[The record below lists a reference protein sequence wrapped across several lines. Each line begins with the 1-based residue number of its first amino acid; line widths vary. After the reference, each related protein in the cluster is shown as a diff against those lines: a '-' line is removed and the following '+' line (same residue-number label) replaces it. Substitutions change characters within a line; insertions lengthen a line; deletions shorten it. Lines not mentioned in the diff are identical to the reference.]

1 MDRRIGWCI
10 LLLLVPCFGDNDCQT
25 QNGALLSMLEAEVQF
40 LAKGIA
46 EMSSYTK
53 DIVWN
58 TMRMEMRV
66 NQLQKEIIAYQQ
78 KSATVASQSNQA
90 VSTSMSG
97 AASTTSG
104 TTTSGPSVSGNQASA
119 GEGSTTGASS
129 CTLRQALVDQLV
141 DDKVSIEIKINPGM
155 TSESAKQSQPVTPKD
170 QTIVS
175 AAPLTSCSEVTK
187 TGIYKLK
194 LTANTTADVL
204 CDAEYDKGGW
214 VVIQYRFNGSED
226 FYRNWTDYQK
236 GFGALDGEFWLG
248 NEIIYQLTVD
258 KPREIAF
265 VMEDFDGAK
274 GVARY
279 ATFKLGDKS
288 EKYSL
293 KSLGAFSG
301 NAGDSLSRNVG
312 SKFSTLDM
320 DNDKSDSHCAQLYAG
335 GWWYDNC
342 HLSNLNGQYMKGTT
356 TVYAKSMCWSS
367 FKGFYYSLKSSRIM
381 VRF

>member
-1 MDRRIGWCI
+1 MGLRICWCI
-10 LLLLVPCFGDNDCQT
+10 LLLLLVPCFGDNDCQT
-25 QNGALLSMLEAEVQF
+25 QNGALLTMLQAEVEF
-40 LAKGIA
+40 LAKGIQ

-78 KSATVASQSNQA
+78 KSAASA
-90 VSTSMSG
+90 VQWSQLHVSSSMSG
-97 AASTTSG
+97 AASTTTG
-104 TTTSGPSVSGNQASA
+104 TTSA
-119 GEGSTTGASS
+119 GGSTAGTSS
-129 CTLRQALVDQLV
+129 CTLRQVLLDQLK
-141 DDKVSIEIKINPGM
+141 DNASIEIKINSGMASPGPG
-155 TSESAKQSQPVTPKD
+155 KQTPGD
-170 QTIVS
+170 QAIVS
-175 AAPLTSCSEVTK
+175 AAQISSCSEASK

-194 LTANTTADVL
+194 LVGNTTADVL

-214 VVIQYRFNGSED
+214 VVIQYRFNGSEE
-226 FYRNWTDYQK
+226 FYRNWTDYQN
-236 GFGALDGEFWLG
+236 GFGSLSGEFWLG
-248 NEIIYQLTVD
+248 NEIIYQLTVE

-265 VMEDFDGAK
+265 LMEDFDGAK

-279 ATFKLGDKS
+279 ATFKLGDKT
-288 EKYSL
+288 EKYPL
-293 KSLGAFSG
+293 KSLGTFSG
-301 NAGDSLSRNVG
+301 GAGDSLSRNVG
-312 SKFSTLDM
+312 SKFSTHDM
-320 DNDKSDSHCAQLYAG
+320 DNDKSGSHCAQLYAG
-335 GWWYDNC
+335 GWWYDDC